1 MKTNTLTRRIPA
13 IAAFF
18 LLSLALPAQSFDSY
32 LAHIQ
37 TAERHILNS
46 AYAEALSAYD
56 TAFTTWERPFP
67 QDIRNALQCAVLAG
81 NTPEAYRHTRSLI
94 LLGCDLNFFLQQESL
109 KPFRTSTDWQRIVEE
124 YPALRSRF
132 IEDCDWRLRSRIES
146 LVARDQFWRGQDPH
160 YTTLRDS
167 TFAEDARIMAEVL
180 EIFQQ
185 GYPTAYEIGVFIEE
199 DTLLSRLDPLHLIL
213 LHNYTR
219 NDNYKAGPDLT
230 EALLAFTRQGRLH
243 PDAFAYLNSR
253 SGEYQMQPGFARDG
267 VVWKAGGKLYFEK
280 IKPER
285 QEAIDQ
291 LRASI
296 GLCTVEEMR
305 KKALFLLGEKAGG
318 FRFFHADF
326 AAAADLPAPMLQQF
340 FVEAR

>member
-1 MKTNTLTRRIPA
+1 MT
-13 IAAFF
+13 
-18 LLSLALPAQSFDSY
+18 LPAQSFDSY

-46 AYAEALSAYD
+46 AYAEALSSYD

-67 QDIRNALQCAVLAG
+67 QDIRNALQCAVLTG
-81 NTPEAYRHTRSLI
+81 NTREAYRHTKSLI
-94 LLGCDLNFFLQQESL
+94 LLGLDLDFFFRQESL
-109 KPFRTSTDWQRIVEE
+109 RSFRTSPAWRQIVDE
-124 YPALRSRF
+124 YPTLRSRF
-132 IEDCDWRLRSRIES
+132 VQSCNWLLRSRIES
-146 LVARDQFWRGQDPH
+146 LNARDQFWRAQDPH
-160 YTTLRDS
+160 YTSLRDS
-167 TFAEDARIMAEVL
+167 TFAEDACIMAEVL
-180 EIFQQ
+180 EIFQE
-185 GYPTAYEIGVFIEE
+185 GYPTAYEAGVFIEE

-219 NDNYKAGPDLT
+219 NENYKAGPDLT

-253 SGEYQMQPGFARDG
+253 SGAYQMQPGFAQDG
-267 VVWKAGGKLYFEK
+267 VVWKADGKLYFEK
-280 IKPER
+280 INPER

-305 KKALFLLGEKAGG
+305 EKALFLLAEKAGG
-318 FRFFHADF
+318 FRFFHADLV
-326 AAAADLPAPMLQQF
+326 AAADLPAPMLQKF
-340 FVEAR
+340 FEEAY